1 MLDSITGFVTTNVST
16 IVTGTA
22 ATGVLWM
29 LKRIPNEDIKNNVS
43 MAFEKLGT
51 IMTLGISKWS
61 FTRGIWNKTIEPWF
75 IDLVDNTVGGALEGF
90 IKGLRSDNK
99 K

>member
-1 MLDSITGFVTTNVST
+1 MLDSITSFVTTNVST

-22 ATGVLWM
+22 ATGVLWI
-29 LKRIPNEDIKNNVS
+29 LKRIPNDEIKGSVS
-43 MAFEKLGT
+43 KAFEKLGT
-51 IMTLGISKWS
+51 IMTLGVSKWR
-61 FTRGIWNKTIEPWF
+61 FTSGLWNNTIEPWF

-99 K
+99 

>member
-1 MLDSITGFVTTNVST
+1 MLDSITSFVSTNVNT
-16 IVTGTA
+16 IIAGTA
-22 ATGVLWM
+22 TTGVLWF

-51 IMTLGISKWS
+51 IMTLGVSKWS
-61 FTRGIWNKTIEPWF
+61 FTKGIWNKTIEPWF

-99 K
+99 

>member
-1 MLDSITGFVTTNVST
+1 MLDSITNFVTTNVST

-61 FTRGIWNKTIEPWF
+61 FTRGIWNKTIEAWF